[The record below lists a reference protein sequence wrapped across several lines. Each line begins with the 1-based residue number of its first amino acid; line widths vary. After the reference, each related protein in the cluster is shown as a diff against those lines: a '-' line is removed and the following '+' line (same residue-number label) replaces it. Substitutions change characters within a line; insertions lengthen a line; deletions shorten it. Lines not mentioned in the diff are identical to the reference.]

1 MTSTFMPFHIAA
13 NAERLPTTLLW
24 TLEGFLTRM
33 RVRMDPQARRA
44 GEGLV
49 TRLTDVSVL

>member
-1 MTSTFMPFHIAA
+1 MPFHIAA